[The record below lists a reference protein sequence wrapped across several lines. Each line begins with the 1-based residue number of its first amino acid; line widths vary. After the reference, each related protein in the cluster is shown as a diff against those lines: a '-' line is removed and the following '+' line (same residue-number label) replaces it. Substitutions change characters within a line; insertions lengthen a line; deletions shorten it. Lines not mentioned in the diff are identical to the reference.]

1 MLLFFRFNAF
11 ELEAHRTCQF
21 DYVDVY
27 DGGDLSSPSIG
38 RFCGEV
44 IPDVLR
50 TTGNQMLIHF
60 VSDWSVSR
68 GGFTATYRTTFGM
81 WNSVIVW

>member
-1 MLLFFRFNAF
+1 
-11 ELEAHRTCQF
+11 
-21 DYVDVY
+21 
-27 DGGDLSSPSIG
+27 
-38 RFCGEV
+38 
-44 IPDVLR
+44 
-50 TTGNQMLIHF
+50 MLIHF